1 MRIATFRPS
10 AALAPFVDKLAI
22 VESDIDVTRALL
34 PELGLILGIRFAG
47 AAHLGT
53 TRLPDATLTGVQGTV
68 RQISTAA
75 GGGIVLATFKPGGAA
90 ACFREPLHE
99 LFGTLAPLDALLPRD
114 ELERVRDRIATAPS
128 HAHRAALLDELLV
141 ARICSP
147 PDRIVMLAARA
158 IDAAGGRI
166 RIADLARDLGVSQ
179 DPLEKRFRRAVG
191 ASPKQLAMLVRIRRA
206 IALAAVAPRSLAN
219 VALAAGYFDQSHF
232 NREFRAVTGEP
243 PTTFFRDTAYC

>member
-10 AALAPFVDKLAI
+10 SALAPFVDKLAI
-22 VESDIDVTRALL
+22 VESDVDVTRALL

-47 AAHLGT
+47 AAHLGA
-53 TRLPDATLTGVQGTV
+53 TRLPDATLTGVQGAI
-68 RQISTAA
+68 RQISTTA
-75 GGGIVLATFKPGGAA
+75 GGGIVLAMFKPGGAA

-114 ELERVRDRIATAPS
+114 EVERDRDRIAAAPS
-128 HAHRAALLDELLV
+128 HAHRAALLDDLLV
-141 ARICSP
+141 ARITAP
-147 PDRIVMLAARA
+147 PDRIVALAARKIEA
-158 IDAAGGRI
+158 TGGCI
-166 RIADLARDLGVSQ
+166 RIADLARELGLSR
-179 DPLEKRFRRAVG
+179 DPLEKRFRRAIG

-206 IALAAVAPRSLAN
+206 IALAAAEPRSLAQ

-232 NREFRAVTGEP
+232 NREFRAVTGKP

>member
-10 AALAPFVDKLAI
+10 AALAPFVDELAI
-22 VESDIDVTRALL
+22 VESEVDVTRALL

-47 AAHLGT
+47 AAHHGT
-53 TRLPDATLTGVQGTV
+53 TRLPDTTLTGVQAAV

-75 GGGIVLATFKPGGAA
+75 GGGIVLAHFKPGGAA

-99 LFGTLAPLDALLPRD
+99 LFGAHAPLDALLPHD
-114 ELERVRDRIATAPS
+114 EVDRARDRIAAAPS
-128 HAHRAALLDELLV
+128 HARRAAVLDDLLV
-141 ARICSP
+141 ARIAAP
-147 PDRIVMLAARA
+147 PDRIVALAARK
-158 IDAAGGRI
+158 IEAAGGCI
-166 RIADLARDLGVSQ
+166 RIADLASQLGLSQ

-191 ASPKQLAMLVRIRRA
+191 ASPKQLAMLVRVRRA
-206 IALAAVAPRSLAN
+206 IALAAGAPRSLAH